1 MSQKL
6 TQDQAD
12 MIRMFSEFGFSKPQ
26 LAREYHVHTD
36 TVRNVLNG
44 LSFTGDTRKKD
55 FHHQPPTDEQVRFI
69 KEQAREGHKEQAI
82 ATMLRGVV
90 ARATVR
96 QVLDGKNQ
104 QGVG

>member
-12 MIRMFSEFGFSKPQ
+12 MIRVFAEFGFEKPQ
-26 LAREYHVHTD
+26 LAREYHVHQD

-44 LSFTGDTRKKD
+44 LSFTGDARKKT
-55 FHHQPPTDEQVRFI
+55 FQHQQPTDEQVRFI
-69 KEQAREGHKEQAI
+69 REQAREGYKEQAI
-82 ATMLRGVV
+82 STMLRGVV

-96 QVLDGKNQ
+96 MVLDGKLC